1 MTISDIFKKYLNPM
15 HTKEKLEHLVC
26 NKANLK
32 TGVSRK
38 QSTPKFEENEH
49 LLSPDMHARVRFR
62 WGGEGGGEQEMFVF
76 WKIWHALF
84 SLNTHFEIR
93 PFALVPTISLTAF
106 RSIPKDF

>member
-49 LLSPDMHARVRFR
+49 FLSPDMHARVRFR
-62 WGGEGGGEQEMFVF
+62 GGGGGGGKKCSFF
-76 WKIWHALF
+76 GKFGALCF
-84 SLNTHFEIR
+84 L
-93 PFALVPTISLTAF
+93 
-106 RSIPKDF
+106 